1 MQEHQKNDRSA
12 VQLAAMLIV
21 GSAGILG
28 SIFLLPTLWG
38 PYAFA
43 FADAGP
49 VALSRGGLIFAMIAL
64 PVWAILLPLRL
75 AKSKRQWALMQLG
88 TLVVAAAGFLSYGAY
103 LHSIVHLQ
111 GLTASLEFFAEET
124 GYKNVEAIPP
134 QLKQAMTL
142 SDKLSAE
149 DKAPWLPG
157 GWKRV
162 EWPVLPANVA
172 Q

>member
-1 MQEHQKNDRSA
+1 
-12 VQLAAMLIV
+12 MLVMFIV
-21 GSAGILG
+21 GIAGILG
-28 SIFLLPTLWG
+28 SIFLLPTIWG

-64 PVWAILLPLRL
+64 PLWAILFPLRI
-75 AKSKRQWALMQLG
+75 AKSKRQWAFLQLG
-88 TLVVAAAGFLSYGAY
+88 TLVVAAAGFLGYGAY
-103 LHSIVHLQ
+103 LHNIVHMQ
-111 GLTASLEFFAEET
+111 GLNASLEFFAEET
-124 GYKNVEAIPP
+124 GYKSVEAIPP

-149 DKAPWLPG
+149 DKTPWLPG
-157 GWKRV
+157 AWKRV
-162 EWPVLPANVA
+162 EWPTLPANAA

>member
-1 MQEHQKNDRSA
+1 
-12 VQLAAMLIV
+12 MLIV

-49 VALSRGGLIFAMIAL
+49 VALSRGGFIFAMIAL

-88 TLVVAAAGFLSYGAY
+88 TLVVAAAGFLGYGAY